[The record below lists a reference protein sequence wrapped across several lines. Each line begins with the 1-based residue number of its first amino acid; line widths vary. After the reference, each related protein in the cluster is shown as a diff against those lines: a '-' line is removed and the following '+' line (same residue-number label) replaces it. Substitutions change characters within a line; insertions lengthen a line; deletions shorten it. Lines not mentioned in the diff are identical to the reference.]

1 MAEMIGG
8 VRILDEDYPGKDL
21 YSDGAVEDELLAIAQ
36 NEKPEN
42 FDRVAAERKS
52 WPVLYHFS
60 GIRQNILNWYPV
72 GKEDKVLEI
81 GSGCGAVT
89 PCLAARAGE
98 VTCVELSRK
107 RSLVNAWRNR
117 QYENITIRLGNF
129 EEVEK
134 KLDRDY
140 TLVTM
145 IGVFEYGC
153 SYISSET
160 PYTDFLKTAASHL
173 APGGRLVIAIENRLG
188 MKYFAGCTEDHTG
201 RFFDGIEGYPETD
214 SARTFSRKELEDL
227 LRSAGLDSF
236 TFYYPYP
243 DYKLPMAVFS
253 DRRLPK
259 PGELRMNMMNF
270 DRKRLVLFDEASAF
284 DALCGSG
291 EFPVFSNSFFVEAVI
306 R

>member
-1 MAEMIGG
+1 
-8 VRILDEDYPGKDL
+8 
-21 YSDGAVEDELLAIAQ
+21 
-36 NEKPEN
+36 
-42 FDRVAAERKS
+42 
-52 WPVLYHFS
+52 
-60 GIRQNILNWYPV
+60 
-72 GKEDKVLEI
+72 
-81 GSGCGAVT
+81 
-89 PCLAARAGE
+89 
-98 VTCVELSRK
+98 
-107 RSLVNAWRNR
+107 
-117 QYENITIRLGNF
+117 
-129 EEVEK
+129 
-134 KLDRDY
+134 
-140 TLVTM
+140 M

-270 DRKRLVLFDEASAF
+270 DRKRLVRRCRKCDPITIYRKGYAMGNSMA
-284 DALCGSG
+284 GSKKYLYQVLDIYNG
-291 EFPVFSNSFFVEAVI
+291 SSQRLNLPLKF
-306 R
+306 